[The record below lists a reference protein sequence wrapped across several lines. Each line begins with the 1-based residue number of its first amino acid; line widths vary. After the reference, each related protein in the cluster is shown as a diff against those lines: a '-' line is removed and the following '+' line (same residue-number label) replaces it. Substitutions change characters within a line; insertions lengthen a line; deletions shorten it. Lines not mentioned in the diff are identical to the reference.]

1 MQRIEPQPSG
11 NLNNVVLG
19 YGGLPVVDDFSLL
32 LTSGSIHA
40 LVGENGA
47 GKTTVLKAIAGLIPI
62 MAGSI
67 NIDLGQN
74 KGATRVSFVLQHDE
88 LPFNMTVGDCIA
100 CASLAANLPS
110 NNGLILQRLT
120 RVGLTVSPDV
130 RVGNLTMHQ
139 RQLLQLACAL
149 ASKPGLLLLDE
160 PTAVMSQAD
169 TDHFWNL
176 LQCEVE
182 NGLTVVIATHKLE
195 DITAY
200 CSHVTVMR
208 AGRLVFT
215 HSIEDVSLEDIIIG
229 MAPVSNS
236 DSHLEVTSDKHLG
249 ADSVVRITGNGTSLT
264 IHEHEVHGIAGLDG
278 SGYATWLA
286 ALALGQQDG
295 LSVAVNDNNIDSL
308 SISDRRNIGIGYIP
322 SDRHKDA
329 LVRTESLEVN
339 MSFGQLPSS
348 KSALWMP
355 ISHSKG
361 LSAADAIVE
370 KYDVR
375 PRDAS
380 RLISTLSGGNQQKFI
395 VGRELERKNHVMV
408 IDQPTRGLDRTA
420 TRGVS
425 KKIQAASISEKTA
438 LLVYSD
444 DLTFLIDT
452 CDTISVVSRGQLVE
466 SRPVSQWT
474 EALLVEAMV

>member
-1 MQRIEPQPSG
+1 
-11 NLNNVVLG
+11 
-19 YGGLPVVDDFSLL
+19 
-32 LTSGSIHA
+32 
-40 LVGENGA
+40 
-47 GKTTVLKAIAGLIPI
+47 
-62 MAGSI
+62 
-67 NIDLGQN
+67 
-74 KGATRVSFVLQHDE
+74 
-88 LPFNMTVGDCIA
+88 
-100 CASLAANLPS
+100 
-110 NNGLILQRLT
+110 
-120 RVGLTVSPDV
+120 
-130 RVGNLTMHQ
+130 MHQ

-169 TDHFWNL
+169 THNFWNL
-176 LQCEVE
+176 IQCEVE

-215 HSIEDVSLEDIIIG
+215 RSVEDVSLEDIIIG

-236 DSHLEVTSDKHLG
+236 DNHSKGTCDKVLG
-249 ADSVVRITGNGTSLT
+249 AKSVVRITGNGASLT

-278 SGYATWLA
+278 SCYATWLA
-286 ALALGQQDG
+286 ALALGQQEG
-295 LSVAVNDNNIDSL
+295 LSVTVNDINIDSL

-322 SDRHKDA
+322 SDRLKDA
-329 LVRTESLEVN
+329 LVSTESLEVN

-355 ISHSKG
+355 ISRSKG
-361 LSAADAIVE
+361 ISAADAIVE

-375 PRDAS
+375 PRDSS
-380 RLISTLSGGNQQKFI
+380 RLINTLSGGNQQKFI

-408 IDQPTRGLDRTA
+408 VDQPTRGLDRTA

-425 KKIQAASISEKTA
+425 QKIQAASMSEKTA

-452 CDTISVVSRGQLVE
+452 CDTISVVSRGHLVE

-474 EALLVEAMV
+474 EALLVEAMI